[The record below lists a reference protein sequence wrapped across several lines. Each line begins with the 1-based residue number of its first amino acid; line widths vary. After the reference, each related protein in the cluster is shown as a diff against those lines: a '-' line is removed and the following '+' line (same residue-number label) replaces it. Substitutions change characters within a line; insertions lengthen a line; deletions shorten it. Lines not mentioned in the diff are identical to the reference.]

1 MLFRAF
7 LNNMATIWCEDIKAL
22 KASTISKS
30 IFVIAGDPGKK
41 NQFAGVI
48 GFLFLTGQ
56 IADRKA

>member
-1 MLFRAF
+1 
-7 LNNMATIWCEDIKAL
+7 MATIWCEDIKAL

-30 IFVIAGDPGKK
+30 IFVIAGDTGKK